1 MCTAPSRPS
10 FDESLADALA
20 VGQQELFRLASV
32 SERVIGAYRPAGNT
46 VVPDGASGDL
56 LGEFAAMRLRFAEG
70 LAGHL
75 GEQSN
80 VLSTFNIVFF
90 GRTGAGKSTLLSA
103 FGELDG
109 AAVSPGESDWT
120 TSVESILWR
129 GCRLY
134 DTPGINGWGG
144 RKSRDELEAAAR
156 KAVEIADVVLLC
168 FDTQSQQA
176 SEFVKVADWVT
187 HFGKPVIAV
196 LNVRN
201 PRWRHPARVPSQ
213 AARRNMSEPVAQHA
227 GNVRDELAN
236 IGLHDVPVAA
246 ISSRRALFARAAIP
260 YRGPQEQ
267 NFSDDRARYGID
279 YLARWSN
286 FAALDSVLTACIA
299 AGGAQLRLKSLRE
312 GLRAL
317 LQDEAAA
324 LEELRGRMVER
335 IEELDRLVRR
345 YLEVL
350 GYLEDGERAPYLH
363 DDGRDSDLLTLT
375 ESARGAPYRT
385 PVDGALVRQVRNL
398 LKPHLAESRNNTLLR
413 FKDLE
418 RSAFR
423 ERKSIDAD
431 DFTRRVFHEVEI
443 TTALERVCADATG
456 FLEREVSLAGVELR
470 PRAGQ
475 YGKVGLDGDAG
486 DAARLF
492 AKVLHSGGLAG
503 GAAAVVA
510 PILFSNPLG
519 WAAIAAGIGI
529 GAVAGGLQWLGDD
542 MGRSAARENAE
553 ARAKAARV
561 GRKVIHDTFDAIERD
576 FAEDA
581 YAAAWAAAA
590 PVLRPVLVEFLSLTA
605 LRTDIDALVADLRT
619 ESSAITQTQ
628 PLHLLD
634 ATAQLLKERS
644 DFRSEK
650 SRAEEI
656 LLGEDWFDHE
666 VLHQSTISA
675 EHLAH
680 ICRQRHDHD
689 SVTLR
694 HAVEDAFKYP
704 DAAAIS
710 DWQQQATR
718 AAELDEAFAVVAAAA
733 AGRPRPAVVSLAITA
748 PENHRSSSA

>member
-1 MCTAPSRPS
+1 MCTAPSKPS
-10 FDESLADALA
+10 FDESLVDALA
-20 VGQQELFRLASV
+20 VGQQELASLGSV
-32 SERVIGAYRPAGNT
+32 SERVIGAYRLAGNT
-46 VVPDGASGDL
+46 VVADGASGDL

-176 SEFVKVADWVT
+176 SEFAKVADWVT

-227 GNVRDELAN
+227 ENVRDELAN
-236 IGLHDVPVAA
+236 IGLHDVPVVA

-324 LEELRGRMVER
+324 LEQLRGRLVER
-335 IEELDRLVRR
+335 IEELDRLIRR

-363 DDGRDSDLLTLT
+363 DDGRDADLLTLT
-375 ESARGAPYRT
+375 ESARGAPYRA

-431 DFTRRVFHEVEI
+431 AFTRQVFQEAEI

-456 FLEREVSLAGVELR
+456 FLERELSLAGIELR
-470 PRAGQ
+470 PRAGE
-475 YGKVGLDGDAG
+475 YGKARLDGDAG
-486 DAARLF
+486 DTAGIF
-492 AKVLHSGGLAG
+492 ANVLRGGGLAG
-503 GAAAVVA
+503 EPRQSPLRCCSQTPWGGRRSPPASASVRWQAAY
-510 PILFSNPLG
+510 SG
-519 WAAIAAGIGI
+519 SG
-529 GAVAGGLQWLGDD
+529 
-542 MGRSAARENAE
+542 
-553 ARAKAARV
+553 
-561 GRKVIHDTFDAIERD
+561 T
-576 FAEDA
+576 
-581 YAAAWAAAA
+581 AWAARPPART
-590 PVLRPVLVEFLSLTA
+590 LRHERRRLES
-605 LRTDIDALVADLRT
+605 DAK
-619 ESSAITQTQ
+619 SSMT
-628 PLHLLD
+628 P
-634 ATAQLLKERS
+634 
-644 DFRSEK
+644 
-650 SRAEEI
+650 
-656 LLGEDWFDHE
+656 
-666 VLHQSTISA
+666 STPS
-675 EHLAH
+675 
-680 ICRQRHDHD
+680 
-689 SVTLR
+689 SVTLPPKLAR
-694 HAVEDAFKYP
+694 RRGP
-704 DAAAIS
+704 P
-710 DWQQQATR
+710 
-718 AAELDEAFAVVAAAA
+718 
-733 AGRPRPAVVSLAITA
+733 PRRYCAQSSS
-748 PENHRSSSA
+748 SSSASRRYARTSTLSSQHAHRIVSHHTNPAASPP